1 MRVITAALVVLAVV
15 LSPFVARAEAARREG
30 GVIRLEEITIEGRV
44 QKPNAFYVLQ
54 RSSLG
59 FEQSTQQQSF
69 IPEVLDSVNHA
80 PFQKGAKGAP

>member
-1 MRVITAALVVLAVV
+1 MRWLGGAAGLVLAALLLLGPA
-15 LSPFVARAEAARREG
+15 VARAEGARREG

-59 FEQSTQQQSF
+59 FEQREAEQSF
-69 IPEVLDSVNHA
+69 VDEVVRSVDRD
-80 PFQKGAKGAP
+80 PF